1 MANIMIKNDDRL
13 QYEAFCG
20 RQFGADASKAEHR
33 EYQERIA
40 ARTKEAVQALKK
52 GMLTKRW

>member
-20 RQFGADASKAEHR
+20 RQFGASKAEHR
-33 EYQERIA
+33 EYQECIA